1 LARRIR
7 ALTNDRA
14 AAKNQ
19 LHATDF
25 NQHAPKAVLKDLNQG
40 LAQLDKRI
48 ALLIREA
55 VAFIKIHKEWANA
68 YTLLISVKGIAD
80 TKAVDPR
87 RDQPTAPGTASA
99 AVNQVC
105 RPGPQAFPL
114 RDPRRQKTGISKA
127 GNGHL
132 CAVLY
137 MPTLSAKRPTIPTS
151 RPTPNTSR
159 LAANPP
165 CKSSAPSCAN
175 FSSPSTVYS
184 RPTSLSTANASM
196 SYPSSQ
202 PSNRLKS

>member
-1 LARRIR
+1 MARRIR

-127 GNGHL
+127 GNRHL

-137 MPTLSAKRPTIPTS
+137 MPTLSAKAHDPHVKAYAEHLAGSRQNPHASRLRRHAQTS
-151 RPTPNTSR
+151 RRHPRHAHNQQAFRQRTFLCHTRP
-159 LAANPP
+159 AN
-165 CKSSAPSCAN
+165 
-175 FSSPSTVYS
+175 
-184 RPTSLSTANASM
+184 LQTA
-196 SYPSSQ
+196 
-202 PSNRLKS
+202 

>member
-1 LARRIR
+1 MARRIR

-55 VAFIKIHKEWANA
+55 VAFIKIHKEWADA

-80 TKAVDPR
+80 TKAVDSR

-127 GNGHL
+127 GNRHL

-137 MPTLSAKRPTIPTS
+137 MPTLSAKAHDPHV
-151 RPTPNTSR
+151 PNTSR

-175 FSSPSTVYS
+175 FSSPSTVCS
-184 RPTSLSTANASM
+184 RPTSLSTANVSM